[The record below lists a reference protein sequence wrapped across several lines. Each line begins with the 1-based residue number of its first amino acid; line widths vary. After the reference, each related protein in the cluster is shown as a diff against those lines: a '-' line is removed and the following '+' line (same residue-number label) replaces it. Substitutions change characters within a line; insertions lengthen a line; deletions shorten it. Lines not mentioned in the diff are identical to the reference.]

1 MFPLADLFAY
11 LREFNLLS
19 VVVRLLAAML
29 FGGMLGIDR
38 AKKGRAAGFRTYMFV
53 CLGAAL
59 AMLLSQYESAMLAG
73 RWADA
78 AGEVGIRTDVS
89 RFGAQVING
98 IGFLGAGTIIVT
110 GRHKVKGLTTAAGLW
125 ASACMGLAIGIG
137 FYEAAVAA
145 CLLILF
151 VNSALHRMD
160 SYVVAKSKV
169 VELYVEFGT
178 VEDISGFIGR
188 MRDKDIRVSE
198 LEVTKNTNSVDS
210 SVAAT
215 MLLRST
221 VKRDRVEILAVASDV
236 KGVKFVEAI

>member
-1 MFPLADLFAY
+1 
-11 LREFNLLS
+11 
-19 VVVRLLAAML
+19 
-29 FGGMLGIDR
+29 
-38 AKKGRAAGFRTYMFV
+38 
-53 CLGAAL
+53 
-59 AMLLSQYESAMLAG
+59 
-73 RWADA
+73 
-78 AGEVGIRTDVS
+78 
-89 RFGAQVING
+89 
-98 IGFLGAGTIIVT
+98 
-110 GRHKVKGLTTAAGLW
+110 
-125 ASACMGLAIGIG
+125 
-137 FYEAAVAA
+137 
-145 CLLILF
+145 
-151 VNSALHRMD
+151 MD